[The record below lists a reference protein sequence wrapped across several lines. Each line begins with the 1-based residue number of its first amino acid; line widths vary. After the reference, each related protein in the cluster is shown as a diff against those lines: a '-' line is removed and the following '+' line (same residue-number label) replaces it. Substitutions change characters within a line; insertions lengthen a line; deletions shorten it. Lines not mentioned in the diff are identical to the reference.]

1 MFLYL
6 FNVCADGSN
15 PYAGVPA
22 GVLYMH
28 AARSVMTVE
37 TKSSAEKDIAGQED
51 KAFGMNGIVITNP
64 DCDIPA
70 AMEHDLAGKY
80 IPVRLKKS
88 GVGGSPLPAW
98 NSWGCFSA
106 RLKRWW
112 RIWATLCKT
121 VKSASTR
128 YRPRTMTKPANTAIL
143 PRFAPSKERNPAYL

>member
-80 IPVRLKKS
+80 IPVRLKKKRRRRPPCQL
-88 GVGGSPLPAW
+88 GTAGAA
-98 NSWGCFSA
+98 SA
-106 RLKRWW
+106 QD
-112 RIWATLCKT
+112 
-121 VKSASTR
+121 
-128 YRPRTMTKPANTAIL
+128 
-143 PRFAPSKERNPAYL
+143 